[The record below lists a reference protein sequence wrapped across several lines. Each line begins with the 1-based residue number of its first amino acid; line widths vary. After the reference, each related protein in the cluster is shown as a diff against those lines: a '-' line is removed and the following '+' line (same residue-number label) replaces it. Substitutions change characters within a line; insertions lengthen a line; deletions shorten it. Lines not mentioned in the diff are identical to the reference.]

1 MQKCEPTTPLLVRA
15 RAAMPL
21 PMPRRPS
28 PDPDPAPVTWA
39 EPGDL
44 AAVAERIAAEIAR
57 PGTKRI
63 AVAGGSTPAKVFALL
78 AARGLDWSGTTLVP
92 TDDRQVPPDHPASN
106 FGKLK
111 SALGHTPAILLP
123 LEEGQKIKPFDLVW
137 LGMGEDGHV
146 ASLFPRM
153 CALPSVKPRVI
164 ATLPK
169 PLPPEAPFARLS
181 LNRQALAATR
191 ATILVVTGEAK
202 RRIVEAALA
211 GSDAWPVSDVLRAPR
226 APVTI
231 YWSA

>member
-1 MQKCEPTTPLLVRA
+1 
-15 RAAMPL
+15 
-21 PMPRRPS
+21 MPRRS
-28 PDPDPAPVTWA
+28 APAPDAFAFAVTLA

-57 PGTKRI
+57 PGAKRI
-63 AVAGGSTPAKVFALL
+63 AVAGGSTPSRVFALL
-78 AARGLDWSGTTLVP
+78 AQRNLDWTGTTMIP
-92 TDDRQVPPDHPASN
+92 TDDRQVSHDHPASN

-111 SALGHTPAILLP
+111 SALGHTGATLLP

-191 ATILVVTGEAK
+191 ATILVATGSAK
-202 RRIVEAALA
+202 RRLIEAALA
-211 GSDAWPVSDVLRAPR
+211 GSDAWPVSDILRAPR
-226 APVTI
+226 ASVTV